1 MRKDLPQKLL
11 RELLKNSKR
20 SDRALAKTLKVSQ
33 PTITRTR
40 HKLEKD
46 SIDGYTI
53 IPKWLKA
60 DFKIFA
66 FTFIKSKFKYASVE
80 KSEAAIQKARE
91 WLMKQP
97 NVIFSAGG
105 EGMGWDGLTVS
116 IHKSYSCYT
125 KFKRK
130 HDSELGNIVDASQT
144 YVVDLEGIIE
154 KPFHLK
160 YLAGIK

>member
-11 RELLKNSKR
+11 RELLKNSKQ
-20 SDRALAKTLKVSQ
+20 SDRGLAKILKVSQ

-46 SIDGYTI
+46 AIEGYTI
-53 IPKWLKA
+53 IPNWPKT

-66 FTFIKSKFKYASVE
+66 FTFIKSKFKYGSVE
-80 KSEAAIQKARE
+80 KREAAIQKARE
-91 WLMKQP
+91 WLLKQP

-105 EGMGWDGLTVS
+105 EGIGWDALTLS

-130 HDSELGNIVDASQT
+130 HDTELGDTIDASQT
-144 YVVDLEGIIE
+144 FVVNLEGTIP
-154 KPFHLK
+154 KPLHLK
-160 YLAGIK
+160 YLADTK